1 MIKRATHQPMKERKH
16 QMKYDA
22 AWETYES
29 NSYEIERYYGSRKSV
44 MYQSQYSGS
53 NSEETIEHHISH
65 YGLRF

>member
-1 MIKRATHQPMKERKH
+1 MN
-16 QMKYDA
+16 YDA
-22 AWETYES
+22 IWESYESNSYES

-53 NSEETIEHHISH
+53 NSEEAIEHHISH

>member
-1 MIKRATHQPMKERKH
+1 MN
-16 QMKYDA
+16 YDA
-22 AWETYES
+22 IWESYES

-53 NSEETIEHHISH
+53 NSEEAIERHISH